1 MDDIKT
7 VDSSEVVYDPVYQ
20 RQKEGVAKM
29 RTSLLACTDENG
41 ITIRGTIESIT
52 AMRIYHQMMRI
63 IKYTEL
69 MDKIE
74 DKLYKSIDNLIDT
87 APNDTQTLIQLLTI
101 QERLQKSMIESH
113 KLLQPYLDIKEFS
126 VVDLVP
132 QDTTSTSSS
141 QLNMKSEDRDRL
153 RSTAQQVLIE
163 LKEGGLVANS

>member
-101 QERLQKSMIESH
+101 QERLQK
-113 KLLQPYLDIKEFS
+113 
-126 VVDLVP
+126 
-132 QDTTSTSSS
+132 
-141 QLNMKSEDRDRL
+141 
-153 RSTAQQVLIE
+153 A
-163 LKEGGLVANS
+163 

>member
-1 MDDIKT
+1 
-7 VDSSEVVYDPVYQ
+7 
-20 RQKEGVAKM
+20 
-29 RTSLLACTDENG
+29 
-41 ITIRGTIESIT
+41 
-52 AMRIYHQMMRI
+52 
-63 IKYTEL
+63 
-69 MDKIE
+69 
-74 DKLYKSIDNLIDT
+74 
-87 APNDTQTLIQLLTI
+87 
-101 QERLQKSMIESH
+101 MIESH

>member
-7 VDSSEVVYDPVYQ
+7 VDSSEIVYDPVYQ

>member
-29 RTSLLACTDENG
+29 RASLLACTDENG
-41 ITIRGTIESIT
+41 VTIRGTIESIT

-74 DKLYKSIDNLIDT
+74 DKLYKSIDNMLDNSPDDAAT
-87 APNDTQTLIQLLTI
+87 MVMLLNV
-101 QERLQKSMIESH
+101 QEKLQKSMIESH

-132 QDTTSTSSS
+132 QESTAASSP
-141 QLNMKSEDRDRL
+141 QLNMKSEERDRL
-153 RSTAQQVLIE
+153 RSNAQQVLLQ
-163 LKEGGLVANS
+163 LKEGGMIAG

>member
-132 QDTTSTSSS
+132 QESTASSGS
-141 QLNMKSEDRDRL
+141 QLNMNSEDRDRL
-153 RSTAQQVLIE
+153 RSNAQQVLLQ
-163 LKEGGLVANS
+163 LKEGGMIAG

>member
-29 RTSLLACTDENG
+29 RASLLACTDENG
-41 ITIRGTIESIT
+41 VTIRGTIESIT

-74 DKLYKSIDNLIDT
+74 DKLYKSIDNILDNSPDDSATMIM
-87 APNDTQTLIQLLTI
+87 LLSV
-101 QERLQKSMIESH
+101 QEKLQKSMIESH

-132 QDTTSTSSS
+132 QESTTASGP
-141 QLNMKSEDRDRL
+141 QLNMKSEERDRL
-153 RSTAQQVLIE
+153 RSNAQQVLLQ
-163 LKEGGLVANS
+163 LKEGGLIAG

>member
-1 MDDIKT
+1 MDNIKT

-20 RQKEGVAKM
+20 RQNEGVAKM

-41 ITIRGTIESIT
+41 ITIRSTIESIT

-74 DKLYKSIDNLIDT
+74 DKLYKSIDNLLDNS
-87 APNDTQTLIQLLTI
+87 PNDNQTLIQLLAI

-113 KLLQPYLDIKEFS
+113 KLLQPYLDIKDFAI
-126 VVDLVP
+126 VDLVP
-132 QDTTSTSSS
+132 QESTAASGP
-141 QLNMKSEDRDRL
+141 QLNMKSEERDRL
-153 RSTAQQVLIE
+153 RSNAQQVLLQ
-163 LKEGGLVANS
+163 LKEGGLIAG

>member
-29 RTSLLACTDENG
+29 RASLLACTDENG
-41 ITIRGTIESIT
+41 VTIRGTIESIT

-74 DKLYKSIDNLIDT
+74 DKLYKSIDNMLDNSPDDAAT
-87 APNDTQTLIQLLTI
+87 MVMLLNV
-101 QERLQKSMIESH
+101 QEKLQKSMIESH

-132 QDTTSTSSS
+132 QESTAASGP
-141 QLNMKSEDRDRL
+141 QLNMKSEERDRL
-153 RSTAQQVLIE
+153 RSNAQQVLLQ
-163 LKEGGLVANS
+163 LKEGGMIAG